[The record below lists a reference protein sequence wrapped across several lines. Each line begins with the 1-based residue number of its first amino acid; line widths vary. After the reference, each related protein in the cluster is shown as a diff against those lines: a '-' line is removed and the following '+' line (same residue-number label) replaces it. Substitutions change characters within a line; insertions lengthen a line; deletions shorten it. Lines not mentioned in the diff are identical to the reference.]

1 MRGATSVTKP
11 SGERGAAMADW
22 VLSVLVVTGA
32 LIYLRAAM
40 NLEKLQ
46 VGDALGPQMFPA
58 IVAICMLC
66 SGLLL
71 AWETWRKQ
79 TNPES
84 SASLPPQ
91 SGATAAGSAAGR
103 RQPLVLVAMVV
114 WTALY
119 YVAFEP
125 VGYIVSTMVYLSALL
140 FYFHRVNPLFNL
152 GYAAAFTA
160 VAYLLFTNFLQV
172 VLPSG
177 ILQF

>member
-1 MRGATSVTKP
+1 
-11 SGERGAAMADW
+11 MADW
-22 VLSVLVVTGA
+22 VLAVFVVTGA
-32 LIYLRAAM
+32 MIYLRAAM
-40 NLEKLQ
+40 NLERLQ
-46 VGDALGPQMFPA
+46 VGDVLGPQVFPV

-79 TNPES
+79 VNPDS
-84 SASLPPQ
+84 SAPPAPKPGD
-91 SGATAAGSAAGR
+91 GAARAAADGR
-103 RQPLVLVAMVV
+103 RHLVLVAMAA

-125 VGYIVSTMVYLSALL
+125 VGYMLSTVIYLSALL
-140 FYFHRVNPLFNL
+140 FYFHRVNPLVNL
-152 GYAAAFTA
+152 GYALAFTA

-177 ILQF
+177 ILLF

>member
-1 MRGATSVTKP
+1 
-11 SGERGAAMADW
+11 MADW
-22 VLSVLVVTGA
+22 VLAAFVVTGA
-32 LIYLRAAM
+32 MIYLRAAM
-40 NLEKLQ
+40 NLERLQ
-46 VGDALGPQMFPA
+46 VGDVLGPQVFPV

-79 TNPES
+79 GNPDS
-84 SASLPPQ
+84 FPPLPPKP
-91 SGATAAGSAAGR
+91 GDAASRSAEDR
-103 RQPLVLVAMVV
+103 RQHLVLVAMVV

-125 VGYIVSTMVYLSALL
+125 VGYILSTMTYLSALL
-140 FYFHRVNPLFNL
+140 IYFHRVNPLINL

-160 VAYLLFTNFLQV
+160 VAYLLFTSFLQV

>member
-1 MRGATSVTKP
+1 
-11 SGERGAAMADW
+11 MADW
-22 VLSVLVVTGA
+22 ILSVLVVA
-32 LIYLRAAM
+32 SAMIYLRAAM

-46 VGDALGPQMFPA
+46 VGDVLGPQVFPM

-79 TNPES
+79 LEAGNAASPSPEPGEQ
-84 SASLPPQ
+84 AKRRVADQQQHIVLI
-91 SGATAAGSAAGR
+91 AMTA
-103 RQPLVLVAMVV
+103 

-125 VGYIVSTMVYLSALL
+125 VGYALSTMIYLSALL
-140 FYFHRVNPLFNL
+140 FYFHRVNPLINV

-160 VAYLLFTNFLQV
+160 VAYLLFTDFLQV